1 MKTKLPVSREYVE
14 FVTELKSRI
23 QSARISAARAVNRD
37 LILLY
42 WDIGRGI
49 LERQAHLGWG
59 KAVVE
64 TLAKDL
70 TKEFPSMN
78 SFSSDNLWRM
88 RQLYAAYTDPGFL
101 AQLVP
106 ETPSGKATS
115 EILGQAVPELK
126 CCSCGAGRCHSMSL
140 RRTFCHNLW
149 QKVQGLSLWADEAPN
164 CGGCG

>member
-1 MKTKLPVSREYVE
+1 MKTKLPSSREYAE
-14 FVTELKSRI
+14 FVTELKTRI

-70 TKEFPSMN
+70 TKEFPSTN
-78 SFSSDNLWRM
+78 SFSPDNLWRM
-88 RQLYAAYTDPGFL
+88 RQLYAAYTEAEFL
-101 AQLVP
+101 GQLVP
-106 ETPSGKATS
+106 ETASERGSA
-115 EILGQAVPELK
+115 EILGQPVPDL
-126 CCSCGAGRCHSMSL
+126 RCQALSENSAHGEILL
-140 RRTFCHNLW
+140 R
-149 QKVQGLSLWADEAPN
+149 GLS
-164 CGGCG
+164 

>member
-1 MKTKLPVSREYVE
+1 MKTKLPSSREYAE
-14 FVTELKSRI
+14 FVIELKTRI

-70 TKEFPSMN
+70 TKEFPSTN
-78 SFSSDNLWRM
+78 SFSPDNLWRM
-88 RQLYAAYTDPGFL
+88 RQLYAAYTEAEFL
-101 AQLVP
+101 GQLVP
-106 ETPSGKATS
+106 ETASERGSA
-115 EILGQAVPELK
+115 EILGQPVPDL
-126 CCSCGAGRCHSMSL
+126 RCQALSENSAHGEILL
-140 RRTFCHNLW
+140 R
-149 QKVQGLSLWADEAPN
+149 GLS
-164 CGGCG
+164 

>member
-1 MKTKLPVSREYVE
+1 MRTKVPSSREYVE
-14 FVTELKSRI
+14 FVTELKTRI

-70 TKEFPSMN
+70 TKEFLSTN
-78 SFSSDNLWRM
+78 SFSPDNLWRM
-88 RQLYAAYTDPGFL
+88 RQLYAAYTEAEFL
-101 AQLVP
+101 GQLVP
-106 ETPSGKATS
+106 ETDSERGSAEIHSSKRWFFKNLRGRNVQARMHPKA
-115 EILGQAVPELK
+115 L
-126 CCSCGAGRCHSMSL
+126 
-140 RRTFCHNLW
+140 
-149 QKVQGLSLWADEAPN
+149 
-164 CGGCG
+164 